1 MFHSSVDVKIDIYE
15 SLFKCIIICGN
26 TLFIFHGIQERFKE
40 IQQIIFYYS
49 PYLLLF

>member
-49 PYLLLF
+49 KKSC